1 MWTKNIKIKNY
12 ISSAKYKFLWS
23 PAKNMHYYIK
33 QIIEYSSTLFFFKKL
48 YFWVI
53 YISFSLSLPN
63 TGWPRSYHKYML
75 QITQHSQYGYAK
87 LQYRFAVTSGSPST
101 IIWPIESFIFFTTA
115 TMEKKYWVNQKSV
128 FYLQT
133 LRKYSDTKL
142 LLCSLKWLQ
151 GYILCIRII
160 HPPPLPNFEIHFFI
174 DVPSV
179 QEVVTHFIL

>member
-1 MWTKNIKIKNY
+1 MELFNVHVHTINVRWGKSFRVRRWKNLLRENSQRWYWPINWY
-12 ISSAKYKFLWS
+12 NWY
-23 PAKNMHYYIK
+23 
-33 QIIEYSSTLFFFKKL
+33 
-48 YFWVI
+48 
-53 YISFSLSLPN
+53 
-63 TGWPRSYHKYML
+63 TGRPRSYRKYIQ
-75 QITQHSQYGYAK
+75 QITQPSQYGYAK

-115 TMEKKYWVNQKSV
+115 TIEKKYWVNQKSV

-151 GYILCIRII
+151 GYILCILII
-160 HPPPLPNFEIHFFI
+160 TPPPPFEIHFFI